1 MVMSLVYSFLAH
13 PVYNVAKVRVKWSGA
28 DLEGDKEM
36 HPTAT
41 IQLFLLVKY
50 RQSVA
55 YLIYLLVV

>member
-1 MVMSLVYSFLAH
+1 MSLVYSFLAH
-13 PVYNVAKVRVKWSGA
+13 PVYNMWPKVRVKWSGA

>member
-1 MVMSLVYSFLAH
+1 MV
-13 PVYNVAKVRVKWSGA
+13 GA